1 MTDSHIR
8 RNIKMNFNYFSY
20 LCFGWAFVGIVTRIL
35 MVGLGDRWN
44 KWEMKSAYKEKNP
57 LWIYIISALGLALV
71 IFTWYQVFK
80 LDVRYSWIIALLISL
95 TLVKISALLFKYN
108 EFRKFA
114 SETLNNPKKKMKL
127 TISVFI
133 MSIILIVMGIVL
145 Y

>member
-8 RNIKMNFNYFSY
+8 RNIKMNFNYFNY

-44 KWEMKSAYKEKNP
+44 KWEMKSAYKEKKP